1 VTPKNGL
8 SNVLSPQRS
17 GKEICIHHV
26 MGGQKYRIDLYNIYE
41 KFYDIFPNNF
51 LMDNCSIFHPTICAK
66 EMEDENA

>member
-1 VTPKNGL
+1 VAKNIE
-8 SNVLSPQRS
+8 VDP
-17 GKEICIHHV
+17 
-26 MGGQKYRIDLYNIYE
+26 YNIYE